1 MSAPETA
8 PAAAPGRD
16 VTLAVWP
23 ADIVELST
31 YVIGSAD
38 ARRRVAGLDLP
49 PLGRCVATAEQL
61 ALSTRPG
68 RWLLLSARSA
78 AGATAERWMRAC
90 AGQGAV
96 VELSSALTTFL
107 LGGARAREVLS
118 RGCRLDLA
126 PEVFQTG
133 HAAATIMA
141 QVSVSLAAVP
151 AGMLLLTPASTAQHL
166 GEWLAAAA
174 APFGLALRPK
184 VSLNELCEEG
194 SPSQ

>member
-1 MSAPETA
+1 MSAPDTA
-8 PAAAPGRD
+8 PAGAPLRGL
-16 VTLAVWP
+16 TLAVWP

-31 YVIGSAD
+31 YVVGSAD
-38 ARRRVAGLDLP
+38 ARRRVSGLDLP
-49 PLGRCVATAEQL
+49 AVGRCVASPQQL

-68 RWLLLSARSA
+68 RWLLLSPRAA
-78 AGATAERWMRAC
+78 AGAAAERWMRAC

-107 LGGARAREVLS
+107 LGGPRMREVLS

-126 PEVFQTG
+126 PEVFQMG
-133 HAAATIMA
+133 YAAATIMA
-141 QVSVSLAAVP
+141 QVSVFLAVVP

-166 GEWLAAAA
+166 GEWLAATA

-184 VSLNELCEEG
+184 VSLTELCGEG
-194 SPSQ
+194 SPSP

>member
-1 MSAPETA
+1 VSAPETG
-8 PAAAPGRD
+8 AAGAAGRD

-49 PLGRCVATAEQL
+49 AVGRCVATAEQL
-61 ALSTRPG
+61 ALSIRPG
-68 RWLLLSARSA
+68 RWLLMCPRLA
-78 AGATAERWMRAC
+78 AGVAAERWVRAC

-96 VELSSALTTFL
+96 VELSSALTILL
-107 LGGARAREVLS
+107 LGGTRSREVLS

-126 PEVFQTG
+126 PEVFQVG
-133 HAAATIMA
+133 SAAATIMA
-141 QVSVSLAAVP
+141 QVSVLLAAVP
-151 AGMLLLTPASTAQHL
+151 AGLLLLTPASTAQHV
-166 GEWLAAAA
+166 GEWLAASA

-184 VSLNELCEEG
+184 VSLPELCGEG
-194 SPSQ
+194 SPSL

>member
-1 MSAPETA
+1 
-8 PAAAPGRD
+8 
-16 VTLAVWP
+16 VWP

-38 ARRRVAGLDLP
+38 ARRRVSGLDLP
-49 PLGRCVATAEQL
+49 AVGRCVANPEQL

-68 RWLLLSARSA
+68 RWLLMSPRGT
-78 AGATAERWMRAC
+78 AGAAAERWMRSC
-90 AGQGAV
+90 AGQAAV

-107 LGGARAREVLS
+107 LAGPRAREVLS

-126 PEVFQTG
+126 PEAFQPG

-141 QVSVSLAAVP
+141 QVSVCLAAMP
-151 AGMLLLTPASTAQHL
+151 AGLLLLTPASTAQHL
-166 GEWLAAAA
+166 GEWLAASA

-184 VSLNELCEEG
+184 VSLNELCAEG
-194 SPSQ
+194 SPSL

>member
-1 MSAPETA
+1 MSAPETV
-8 PAAAPGRD
+8 AAGAAGRG

-31 YVIGSAD
+31 FVLGGAD

-49 PLGRCVATAEQL
+49 PVGRCVVTVEQL

-68 RWLLLSARSA
+68 RWLLLSARAA
-78 AGATAERWMRAC
+78 AGVAAERWVRAC

-96 VELSSALTTFL
+96 VELSSALTPLL
-107 LGGARAREVLS
+107 LGGPRAREVLS

-126 PEVFQTG
+126 PEVFQIG
-133 HAAATIMA
+133 CAAATIMA
-141 QVSVSLAAVP
+141 QVSVFLAAVP
-151 AGMLLLTPASTAQHL
+151 GGLLLLTPASTAQHL
-166 GEWLAAAA
+166 GEWLAASA

-184 VSLNELCEEG
+184 VSLPELCGEG
-194 SPSQ
+194 SPSL

>member
-8 PAAAPGRD
+8 PAGAPGRGA
-16 VTLAVWP
+16 TLAVWP

-31 YVIGSAD
+31 YVVASAD
-38 ARRRVAGLDLP
+38 ARRRVSGLDLP
-49 PLGRCVATAEQL
+49 AVGRCVVTPQQL
-61 ALSTRPG
+61 ALSVRPG
-68 RWLLLSARSA
+68 RWLLLSPRAA
-78 AGATAERWMRAC
+78 AGVAAERWIRAC

-107 LGGARAREVLS
+107 LGGPRARELLS

-126 PEVFQTG
+126 PEVFQIG

-141 QVSVSLAAVP
+141 QVSVLLAAVP
-151 AGMLLLTPASTAQHL
+151 AGILLLTPASTAQHV
-166 GEWLAAAA
+166 GEWLAASA

-184 VSLNELCEEG
+184 VSLHELCGEG
-194 SPSQ
+194 SPSL